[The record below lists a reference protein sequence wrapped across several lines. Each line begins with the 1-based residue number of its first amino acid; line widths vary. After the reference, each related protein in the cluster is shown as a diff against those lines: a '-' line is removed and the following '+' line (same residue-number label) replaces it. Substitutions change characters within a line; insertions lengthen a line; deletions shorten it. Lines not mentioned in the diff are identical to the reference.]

1 MNYKDSYDWGRRI
14 LEAAG
19 IQEADWDARL
29 LLETICG
36 TDRNTLLVHGERPLS
51 REEESKYQDWIQKR
65 AQHIPLQH
73 LTGEQEFMGLTFLV
87 NEHVLIPRQDTEI
100 LVEEVM
106 REMTDGS
113 RILDMCT
120 GSGCILLSLLH
131 YSNDCLGTGADLSRE
146 ALAVARENARRLGI
160 QACFLCSDLFDKI
173 EDKYDIIVSNPP
185 YIQTGVIGGLMEEV
199 RLHEPLSALDGG
211 EDGLVFYRKILEGC
225 GKHLVR
231 GGSLYFE
238 IGYDQGEA
246 VKGLMEKYG
255 FSQVRVVKDFAGLD
269 RVVSGLR
276 YE

>member
-106 REMTDGS
+106 REMTDG
-113 RILDMCT
+113 RKKLP
-120 GSGCILLSLLH
+120 
-131 YSNDCLGTGADLSRE
+131 
-146 ALAVARENARRLGI
+146 
-160 QACFLCSDLFDKI
+160 FPKI
-173 EDKYDIIVSNPP
+173 S
-185 YIQTGVIGGLMEEV
+185 
-199 RLHEPLSALDGG
+199 
-211 EDGLVFYRKILEGC
+211 
-225 GKHLVR
+225 
-231 GGSLYFE
+231 
-238 IGYDQGEA
+238 
-246 VKGLMEKYG
+246 
-255 FSQVRVVKDFAGLD
+255 
-269 RVVSGLR
+269 
-276 YE
+276 

>member
-185 YIQTGVIGGLMEEV
+185 YIQTGVIGGLMDEV

-211 EDGLVFYRKILEGC
+211 EDGLVFT
-225 GKHLVR
+225 GKYWR
-231 GGSLYFE
+231 AAESTW
-238 IGYDQGEA
+238 
-246 VKGLMEKYG
+246 
-255 FSQVRVVKDFAGLD
+255 
-269 RVVSGLR
+269 
-276 YE
+276 